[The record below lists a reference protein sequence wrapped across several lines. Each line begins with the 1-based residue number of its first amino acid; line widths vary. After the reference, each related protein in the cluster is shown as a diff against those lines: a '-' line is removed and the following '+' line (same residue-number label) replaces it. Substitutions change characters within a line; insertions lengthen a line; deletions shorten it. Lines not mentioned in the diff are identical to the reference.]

1 MDRGPAAGLT
11 RRQWSQQVRPV
22 QLHNKAKNAASAGS
36 VGLNQLKIYHMA
48 NTRKIRSN
56 HNSLLNFFIH
66 DEKDLSKAYVDKCEK
81 FIDNLGPYRRLA
93 DCFKMKQPKKRK
105 STDY

>member
-1 MDRGPAAGLT
+1 M
-11 RRQWSQQVRPV
+11 
-22 QLHNKAKNAASAGS
+22 
-36 VGLNQLKIYHMA
+36 YHMA

-81 FIDNLGPYRRLA
+81 FIDDLGPYRRLA

-105 STDY
+105 STGY